1 VSKRCSVG
9 LVSEPEQWD
18 VLVLGAGPAGC
29 AAAIEAARAGARVL
43 VVDRASFPRP
53 KVCGDAVSNRGGA
66 LVDGL
71 VGINDALASIPHARV
86 ARSVAGFPNGA
97 KIVRDF
103 DDAPGWVV
111 PRFHLDAL
119 LRDAL
124 EGEGIT
130 VREKT
135 LVRGV
140 VAVADGFLASTDDTT
155 IRSRV
160 LIGAD
165 GPGSLVWPLLGLSSA
180 KGRSLGVA
188 ITAYVDGVS
197 WGGNLG
203 DSEHYFEHGLD
214 CGYGWVFPDVDGSAN
229 VGVYQRADR
238 FQEAGKKLPE
248 MLRVFMAAHPERF
261 AAASVRDRPRT
272 WQLPITDET
281 NRGGRDGIFVAGD
294 AAHAIDPLSGE
305 GIWQALHTGR
315 SAGTQAGAVV
325 ASRRSL
331 AEAHGL
337 HARLVQR
344 DIVRPSRRRLQIQ
357 EGIGWLVRRRM
368 YEHRVVRTLLRWGFT
383 RPWLEVSK
391 ALHG

>member
-1 VSKRCSVG
+1 MG
-9 LVSEPEQWD
+9 PVSEPEQWD

-71 VGINDALASIPHARV
+71 VGADDALCRVPHARV

-103 DDAPGWVV
+103 KDAPGWIV
-111 PRFHLDAL
+111 PRLQLDAL

-124 EGEGIT
+124 EGEGVV
-130 VREKT
+130 VRERT

-140 VAVADGFLASTDDTT
+140 CSVADGFVASTDDAT
-155 IRSRV
+155 IQSRL

-165 GPGSLVWPLLGLSSA
+165 GPGSLVWPLLGVSRS

-188 ITAYVDGVS
+188 ITAYVDGVT
-197 WGGNLG
+197 WGGALG

-238 FQEAGKKLPE
+238 LQQGDQNLPQLLE
-248 MLRVFMAAHPERF
+248 VFMQAHPERF
-261 AAASVRDRPRT
+261 SAARIRERPRT
-272 WQLPITDET
+272 WQLPITDDT
-281 NRGGRDGIFVAGD
+281 NRSGRDGVFVAGD

-315 SAGTQAGAVV
+315 SAGMHAGAVIDG
-325 ASRRSL
+325 RRSL
-331 AEAHGL
+331 SRAHAL
-337 HARLVQR
+337 HARLLQR
-344 DIVRPSRRRLQIQ
+344 DIIRPARRRLQIQ
-357 EGIGWLVRRRM
+357 EAIGWLVRRRM
-368 YEHRVVRTLLRWGFT
+368 YEHRAIRTLLRWGFT